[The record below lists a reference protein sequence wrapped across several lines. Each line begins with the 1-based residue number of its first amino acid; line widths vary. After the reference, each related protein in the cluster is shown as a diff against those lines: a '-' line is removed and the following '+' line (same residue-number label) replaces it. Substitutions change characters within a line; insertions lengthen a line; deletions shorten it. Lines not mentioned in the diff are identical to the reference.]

1 MTLAQL
7 VVVPGIILAILAG
20 AIIIL
25 LARLVRGKLA
35 VMAAERK
42 AVEAPMK
49 ILREQEDAI
58 SAVINAI
65 ETDPLVKDAVPA
77 DLQERLIKAHENSRE
92 ITRRRYG

>member
-7 VVVPGIILAILAG
+7 VVVPGIILAFLAG

-25 LARLVRGKLA
+25 LARLAKGKLA
-35 VMAAERK
+35 IMAAERR
-42 AVEAPMK
+42 AIEAPMK
-49 ILREQEDAI
+49 IIREQEDAI
-58 SAVINAI
+58 SAMITAI

-77 DLQERLIKAHENSRE
+77 DLQERLTKAYGSSRE